1 MYETNKIILKM
12 VAAVLLLLHCF
23 ATTEGWGGHIRHH
36 HRRGGVVI
44 KLFSTAF
51 PQSSSSSSLSSSYYA
66 SSSSSPRLLLSS
78 EIDFSSLSVMDIVL
92 FRRRRQRRIRQ
103 SQSSHDDDNENAS
116 IGGIISTSGLEIGAV
131 QENRNILPL
140 STWTL
145 DSAYISKTNDM
156 MAFVVDEEHRHT
168 NTIGL
173 STDDIVVLDIPS
185 LNDGGSAVGFGS
197 RQVGGGKGPGNP
209 HGEEG
214 ELLYYIDRKIVE
226 GEYSVVSTDRVEG
239 ENDNDV
245 ELMKIDVV
253 LNPRL
258 EHLW

>member
-1 MYETNKIILKM
+1 M

-23 ATTEGWGGHIRHH
+23 ATTEGWGGHS
-36 HRRGGVVI
+36 RRGVVAI
-44 KLFSTAF
+44 ELFSTAF
-51 PQSSSSSSLSSSYYA
+51 PQSSSSSSLSSSSYA
-66 SSSSSPRLLLSS
+66 PSSSPRLLSS
-78 EIDFSSLSVMDIVL
+78 EIDFSKLSVMDIVL
-92 FRRRRQRRIRQ
+92 FRRRQRQRIRQ
-103 SQSSHDDDNENAS
+103 SRSSHDDDNENAS
-116 IGGIISTSGLEIGAV
+116 IGGISIPGLEIGAV

-145 DSAYISKTNDM
+145 DSAYTSKTNDM
-156 MAFVVDEEHRHT
+156 MVFVVDEEHHHT
-168 NTIGL
+168 NTNGL

-185 LNDGGSAVGFGS
+185 LNNGGSAVGFGS

-214 ELLYYIDRKIVE
+214 ELLYYIDRTIVE
-226 GEYSVVSTDRVEG
+226 GEYRVVMNNSNDNTADRDEG

-245 ELMKIDVV
+245 ELMTIDVV

>member
-1 MYETNKIILKM
+1 M
-12 VAAVLLLLHCF
+12 VAAALLLLHCF
-23 ATTEGWGGHIRHH
+23 ATTEGWGGQS
-36 HRRGGVVI
+36 RRGVVVI
-44 KLFSTAF
+44 ELFSTAF
-51 PQSSSSSSLSSSYYA
+51 PQSSSSSLSSSSYA
-66 SSSSSPRLLLSS
+66 SSSSPRLISS
-78 EIDFSSLSVMDIVL
+78 EIDFSKLSVMDIVL
-92 FRRRRQRRIRQ
+92 FRRRQRIRQ
-103 SQSSHDDDNENAS
+103 SQSSHDDDSENAS
-116 IGGIISTSGLEIGAV
+116 IGSIISISGLEIGAV

-145 DSAYISKTNDM
+145 DSAYTSKTNDM
-156 MAFVVDEEHRHT
+156 MVFVVDEEHHHT
-168 NTIGL
+168 NTNGL

-214 ELLYYIDRKIVE
+214 ELLYYIDRTIVE
-226 GEYSVVSTDRVEG
+226 GEYRVVMNSNDNTMYRDEG

-245 ELMKIDVV
+245 ELITIDVV

>member
-1 MYETNKIILKM
+1 MA
-12 VAAVLLLLHCF
+12 AAVLLLLHCF
-23 ATTEGWGGHIRHH
+23 ATEGWGGHSRHH
-36 HRRGGVVI
+36 HRGGVVI
-44 KLFSTAF
+44 ELLSTAS
-51 PQSSSSSSLSSSYYA
+51 PLSSSPSLSSYA
-66 SSSSSPRLLLSS
+66 SSSSPKLLSS
-78 EIDFSSLSVMDIVL
+78 EIDFSTLSVMDIVL
-92 FRRRRQRRIRQ
+92 FRRRPRIRQ
-103 SQSSHDDDNENAS
+103 NQFSSHDTNKKNAS
-116 IGGIISTSGLEIGAV
+116 IGSIISTGGLEIGAV

-156 MAFVVDEEHRHT
+156 MVFVVDEEHHHT
-168 NTIGL
+168 NTNGL
-173 STDDIVVLDIPS
+173 SSDDIVVLDVPS

-226 GEYSVVSTDRVEG
+226 GEYRVVMNSNNNTSDIDEG
-239 ENDNDV
+239 EKNDNDDV
-245 ELMKIDVV
+245 QLMTIDVV
-253 LNPRL
+253 LNPSL

>member
-1 MYETNKIILKM
+1 M
-12 VAAVLLLLHCF
+12 VAAVLLLLLLHCF

-44 KLFSTAF
+44 ELFSTAF
-51 PQSSSSSSLSSSYYA
+51 PQSSSSSLSSSYYA
-66 SSSSSPRLLLSS
+66 SSSSSPRLLSS

-214 ELLYYIDRKIVE
+214 ELLYYIDRKIIE
-226 GEYSVVSTDRVEG
+226 GEYRVVMNGNDNTADRDEG

-245 ELMKIDVV
+245 ELMTIDVV
-253 LNPRL
+253 LNPSL

>member
-1 MYETNKIILKM
+1 MM
-12 VAAVLLLLHCF
+12 V
-23 ATTEGWGGHIRHH
+23 
-36 HRRGGVVI
+36 
-44 KLFSTAF
+44 
-51 PQSSSSSSLSSSYYA
+51 
-66 SSSSSPRLLLSS
+66 
-78 EIDFSSLSVMDIVL
+78 
-92 FRRRRQRRIRQ
+92 
-103 SQSSHDDDNENAS
+103 
-116 IGGIISTSGLEIGAV
+116 
-131 QENRNILPL
+131 
-140 STWTL
+140 
-145 DSAYISKTNDM
+145 
-156 MAFVVDEEHRHT
+156 FVVDEEHRHT
-168 NTIGL
+168 NTNGL
-173 STDDIVVLDIPS
+173 STDDIVVLDIIS

>member
-23 ATTEGWGGHIRHH
+23 ATTTEGWGGHSRHH
-36 HRRGGVVI
+36 HRRGAVVVE
-44 KLFSTAF
+44 LFSTAF
-51 PQSSSSSSLSSSYYA
+51 PQSSSSSLSSSYA
-66 SSSSSPRLLLSS
+66 SSSSPRLLLSS
-78 EIDFSSLSVMDIVL
+78 EIDFSKLSVMDIVL
-92 FRRRRQRRIRQ
+92 FRRRRQRIRQ
-103 SQSSHDDDNENAS
+103 GQSSHDDDDNENAS
-116 IGGIISTSGLEIGAV
+116 IGSSIISISGLEIGAV
-131 QENRNILPL
+131 QENRNVLPL

-173 STDDIVVLDIPS
+173 STDDIVVLDIIS

-209 HGEEG
+209 RGEEG